1 MQYVAEKF
9 ELFRNGL
16 RFGTGYAPSLN
27 PEVHTARSRRQTGF
41 CKAPVHGNPS
51 GMPPPQ
57 A

>member
-41 CKAPVHGNPS
+41 CKAPVHGTPS
-51 GMPPPQ
+51 GMPPPH